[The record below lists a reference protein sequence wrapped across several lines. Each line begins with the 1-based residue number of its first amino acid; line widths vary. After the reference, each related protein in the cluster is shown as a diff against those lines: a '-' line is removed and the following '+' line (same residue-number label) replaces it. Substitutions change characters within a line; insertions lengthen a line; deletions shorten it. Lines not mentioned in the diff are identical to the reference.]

1 MSMTNSLNCGLNG
14 IYQMENDICVNL
26 RDLRETKSYRSIAT
40 AFFTAS
46 TIRSISSLVL

>member
-26 RDLRETKSYRSIAT
+26 RDLREKSYRSIAT